1 MALQPGAAQV
11 QPSAAPDQAE
21 TGRSERR
28 RQAIIKAA
36 TEVFVQHGYLR
47 ATTDEVAILGEA
59 MQRLADRGLLQGL
72 ADPDLAAYQFAGLV
86 MYQPMNQ
93 VMFGGTDAL
102 PPADQLNR
110 IADAA
115 VDTFLAT
122 YG

>member
-1 MALQPGAAQV
+1 MLARGAPE
-11 QPSAAPDQAE
+11 PSASERA
-21 TGRSERR
+21 GRSRS
-28 RQAIIKAA
+28 AC
-36 TEVFVQHGYLR
+36 
-47 ATTDEVAILGEA
+47 
-59 MQRLADRGLLQGL
+59 LADRRLLQGL
-72 ADPDLAAYQFAGLV
+72 ANPALAAYQFAGLV

-110 IADAA
+110 IAGAA

>member
-1 MALQPGAAQV
+1 
-11 QPSAAPDQAE
+11 
-21 TGRSERR
+21 
-28 RQAIIKAA
+28 
-36 TEVFVQHGYLR
+36 
-47 ATTDEVAILGEA
+47 
-59 MQRLADRGLLQGL
+59 L
-72 ADPDLAAYQFAGLV
+72 ADPALAAYQFAGLV

>member
-1 MALQPGAAQV
+1 
-11 QPSAAPDQAE
+11 
-21 TGRSERR
+21 
-28 RQAIIKAA
+28 
-36 TEVFVQHGYLR
+36 
-47 ATTDEVAILGEA
+47 
-59 MQRLADRGLLQGL
+59 
-72 ADPDLAAYQFAGLV
+72 

-110 IADAA
+110 IAGAA